1 MADRCVFSVSSKGVE
16 FCAPT
21 FQALLDGAKLAPR
34 PEPTVTPGDVRH
46 AAKAK
51 R

>member
-1 MADRCVFSVSSKGVE
+1 MTDRCVFAVSPKGVE

-21 FQALLDGAKLAPR
+21 FKDLLEGAKLAPR
-34 PEPTVTPGDVRH
+34 PEPTVTPRDVKT
-46 AAKAK
+46 AGKAK